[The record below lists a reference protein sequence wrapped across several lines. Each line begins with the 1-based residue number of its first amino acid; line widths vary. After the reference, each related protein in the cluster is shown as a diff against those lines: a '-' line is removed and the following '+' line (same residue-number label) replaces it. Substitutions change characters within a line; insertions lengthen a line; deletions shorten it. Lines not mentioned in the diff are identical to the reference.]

1 MKRSHL
7 IVKLEKLQN
16 MAKKEKGIL
25 HKSFAAAREAV
36 KSGENDRARD
46 LFDFMIYQIAHE
58 RWENDAQVEDE
69 LEGVRIGIWLERAW
83 YGLENNN
90 LLL

>member
-1 MKRSHL
+1 MKKQ
-7 IVKLEKLQN
+7 V
-16 MAKKEKGIL
+16 KGIL

-36 KSGENDRARD
+36 KAGEDDKARD
-46 LFDFMIYQIAHE
+46 LFDFMIIRVANE
-58 RWENDAQVEDE
+58 RWEHDAQVNDE
-69 LEGVRIGIWLERAW
+69 MEGVRIGIWLERAW